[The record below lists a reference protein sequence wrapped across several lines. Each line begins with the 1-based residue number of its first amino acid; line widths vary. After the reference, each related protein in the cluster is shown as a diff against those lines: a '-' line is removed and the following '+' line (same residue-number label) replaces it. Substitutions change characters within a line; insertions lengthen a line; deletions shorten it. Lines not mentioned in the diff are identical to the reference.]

1 MNDSSS
7 SLSSTAPEVDEI
19 DFGGDCNT
27 NDDTLHIVEW
37 ETRVIVA
44 INVARVDVSTNMGNI
59 MGQAT

>member
-7 SLSSTAPEVDEI
+7 SLSSTVPEIDEI

-27 NDDTLHIVEW
+27 NDSVHIVEW

-59 MGQAT
+59 MGQAS

>member
-27 NDDTLHIVEW
+27 NNDDTVHTV